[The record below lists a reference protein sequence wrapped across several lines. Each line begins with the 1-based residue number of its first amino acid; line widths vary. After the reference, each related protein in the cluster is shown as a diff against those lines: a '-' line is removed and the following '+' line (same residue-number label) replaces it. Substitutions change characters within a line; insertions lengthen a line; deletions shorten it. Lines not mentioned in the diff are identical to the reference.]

1 VSECASQIA
10 GIRVARDAQ
19 YSDMLEDIMARD
31 SSQRGGV
38 ERQGTNQRSVRGGG
52 SRAAPGPVVTSAT
65 TKSTSPDQERQIT
78 TGREGGQ
85 QSRRS
90 GLTPQR
96 GYGLVNLGDPMSLM
110 QRMAEDLD
118 RLFDQFGFGLGFG
131 PQRGTTVPGL
141 RQPGLWRGLE
151 SAWSPQVEV
160 FRRGDE
166 LVVRADLPGLN
177 RDDVQVDVDNDV
189 LTIAGERKQE
199 KEESREGVYR
209 TERSYGQFY
218 RAIPLPENVDASK
231 VKASFNDGVLEVT
244 APLPKEEQR
253 RSTRITIE

>member
-1 VSECASQIA
+1 
-10 GIRVARDAQ
+10 
-19 YSDMLEDIMARD
+19 MARD
-31 SSQRGGV
+31 GTQRGGG
-38 ERQGTNQRSVRGGG
+38 ERQGTNQRSVRGSG
-52 SRAAPGPVVTSAT
+52 SRAATGPVVTSAT
-65 TKSTSPDQERQIT
+65 TKSASPDQERQIT

-85 QSRRS
+85 LSRRS
-90 GLTPQR
+90 GLAQQR

-118 RLFDQFGFGLGFG
+118 RLFDQFGFGLGLA
-131 PQRGTTVPGL
+131 PQRGGTLQGP
-141 RQPGLWRGLE
+141 RQPGLLRGLQN
-151 SAWSPQVEV
+151 AWSPQVEV

-189 LTIAGERKQE
+189 LTISGERRQE
-199 KEESREGVYR
+199 TEENREGVYR
-209 TERSYGQFY
+209 SERSYGQFY

-231 VKASFNDGVLEVT
+231 VKASFNDGVLEIT

-253 RSTRITIE
+253 RSTRIAIE